1 MKFLIILLTVFLTAC
16 STQKKVFI
24 CGDHECINKDEAR
37 MYFEKNLSIE
47 VKIIENN
54 KEEFFNLVKL
64 NDKKDLKENKK
75 NIKILKSKRNKPIR
89 KLSKKEISKKKEEIK
104 FNKKKYNKDKKVKK
118 IVKKEIKSKTN
129 KNSQKK
135 KAEKKEK
142 NRGIELTE
150 YKNICMILN
159 KCDIEEIGHLLI
171 KEGNLKDYPDL
182 NTR

>member
-1 MKFLIILLTVFLTAC
+1 MKFLVILLAFFLTAC

-24 CGDHECINKDEAR
+24 CGDHECINKDEAK

-54 KEEFFNLVKL
+54 KEEFFNLVQL
-64 NDKKDLKENKK
+64 NDKKSSKESKK
-75 NIKILKSKRNKPIR
+75 NIKILKSKKDKQIR
-89 KLSKKEISKKKEEIK
+89 RLSNKEILKKKEEIRN
-104 FNKKKYNKDKKVKK
+104 NKKEHNKEKKVKK
-118 IVKKEIKSKTN
+118 INKKEIKSKTN

-135 KAEKKEK
+135 KVEKKEK
-142 NRGIELTE
+142 NRNIELTKH
-150 YKNICMILN
+150 KNICTILN
-159 KCDIEEIGHLLI
+159 KCDIEEIAHLLL